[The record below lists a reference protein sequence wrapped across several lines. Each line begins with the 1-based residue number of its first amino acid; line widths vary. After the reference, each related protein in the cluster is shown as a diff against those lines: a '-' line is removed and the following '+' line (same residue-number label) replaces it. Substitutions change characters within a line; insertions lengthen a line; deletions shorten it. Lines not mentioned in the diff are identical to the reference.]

1 MTLLTRS
8 VIVLPAAVI
17 FSGLAFLSMVWLVAY
32 DEVNPL
38 PPRTPLPEFVVHTKP
53 IIDVIPVEVTK
64 PLPPP
69 TTPLTPP
76 PTVVGPLDPGIQKS
90 VRNRT
95 ISPPTVTPPS
105 QLSSTLLPMVTVA
118 ASYPARALQ
127 RGIEGYVDVEFD
139 VDSMGRAVNCRVLE
153 AKTINGTNTNA
164 FNRAACSAVE
174 QFRYRVPTV
183 NDRPQGASNQRTRF
197 TFDLND

>member
-17 FSGLAFLSMVWLVAY
+17 FSGLAFLFMVWLVAY

-38 PPRTPLPEFVVHTKP
+38 PPRMPLPEFVVHTKP

-69 TTPLTPP
+69 AIPVTQP
-76 PTVVGPLDPGIQKS
+76 PTVVGPRDPSISTG
-90 VRNRT
+90 VRT
-95 ISPPTVTPPS
+95 TAITPPAVSPPS

-127 RGIEGYVDVEFD
+127 RGIEGHVDVEFD

-153 AKTINGTNTNA
+153 AKTINGGDTNV
-164 FNRAACSAVE
+164 FNRAACAAVE
-174 QFRYRVPTV
+174 QFRYRVPTA
-183 NDRPQGASNQRTRF
+183 NDSAQGATNQRTRF